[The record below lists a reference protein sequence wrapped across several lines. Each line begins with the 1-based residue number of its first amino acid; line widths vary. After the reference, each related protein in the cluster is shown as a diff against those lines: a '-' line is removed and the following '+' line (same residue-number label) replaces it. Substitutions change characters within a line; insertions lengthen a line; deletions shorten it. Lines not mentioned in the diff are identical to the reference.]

1 MAHPLLDQLPPMT
14 AARFAGQYNH
24 AQGGRDTGGDLYAAQ
39 GDGSDGTVEVR
50 GDFY

>member
-1 MAHPLLDQLPPMT
+1 MT

-24 AQGGRDTGGDLYAAQ
+24 AQGRRDAGGDLYAAQ
-39 GDGSDGTVEVR
+39 RDGSGGAVEVR